1 MSALQDARLSNR
13 SNVKF
18 STIFLGVI
26 PFIVTD
32 LIRLVILI
40 AFPIIALWLPSRM

>member
-1 MSALQDARLSNR
+1 VS
-13 SNVKF
+13 F
-18 STIFLGVI
+18 STIFLGVL

-40 AFPIIALWLPSRM
+40 TFPILALYLPSHM